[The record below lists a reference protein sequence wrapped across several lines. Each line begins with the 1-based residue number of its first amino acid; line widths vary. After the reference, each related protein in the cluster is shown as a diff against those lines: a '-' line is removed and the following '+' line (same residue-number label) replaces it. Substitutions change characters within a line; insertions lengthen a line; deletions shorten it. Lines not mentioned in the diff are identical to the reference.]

1 MGLLDYFR
9 TKDCVICKNKVW
21 TNKYLLYSDTWI
33 CIDCLNKLGGIFKLD
48 EIRKLGLKEIKRIAN
63 EKDIEI
69 TAKASSNNNY
79 NNSYSENDYY
89 FDDYDFNDSIKI
101 HEKFKYI
108 LDKHYK
114 NIEKI
119 DMLYTVANNLSLPNS
134 PEMQKVIELCLDDIR
149 LAPDFLEYC
158 KEIANYYKTDLQKQI
173 PTYPSF
179 YRLAIIYE
187 KQKEYQKAIDICN
200 YAIKLGYIRDGTKGQ
215 MPGRIARLI
224 RKARQ
229 QNIQIDEEKV
239 IDITNL

>member
-1 MGLLDYFR
+1 MGLLDYFK
-9 TKDCVICKNKVW
+9 TKECAICKNKVW
-21 TNKYLLYSDTWI
+21 TNKYLLYPDTWI
-33 CIDCLNKLGGIFKLD
+33 CINCLNKLGGIFKLD
-48 EIRKLGLKEIKRIAN
+48 EIKKLGLKEIKRIAN
-63 EKDIEI
+63 DD
-69 TAKASSNNNY
+69 SY
-79 NNSYSENDYY
+79 DNSCSENDYY
-89 FDDYDFNDSIKI
+89 FDDYDFNESIKI

-108 LDKHYK
+108 LDKHYE

-134 PEMQKVIELCLDDIR
+134 PEMQKVIDLCLDDIR

-187 KQKEYQKAIDICN
+187 KQKEYQKAIDVCN